1 MEETNESKEFW
12 AEKEQEIGKKIIFKS
27 FARFIGE
34 SGRGESGLSGLL
46 FASEDRVYFEDF
58 EKSSMLDIFM
68 KKKRKYDKF
77 TMNFL
82 LNDAKEMRKVT
93 ENSATACIN
102 GNLDEAKPQSRLMG
116 IFSSS
121 AWEVKFKSGE
131 SYFFEL
137 FEPDALQ
144 ELINR
149 E

>member
-12 AEKEQEIGKKIIFKS
+12 AEKEQETGKEIIFRS

-46 FASEDRVYFEDF
+46 YATEDRVYFEDF

-68 KKKRKYDKF
+68 KKNKKKYDKF

-82 LNDAKEMRKVT
+82 ISDAKEMRKVS
-93 ENSATACIN
+93 ESSASACIN
-102 GNLDEAKPQSRLMG
+102 GSIEEARPQGALMG
-116 IFSSS
+116 LFSSA
-121 AWEVKFKSGE
+121 AWEIKFKTGE

-137 FEPDALQ
+137 FEPDALLK
-144 ELINR
+144 LITD
-149 E
+149 